1 MIRFLALALAVLAAA
16 SSAYAYPK
24 LEGRMID
31 ATAEA
36 LMKNSFRNDAA
47 GARAECETA
56 KALLTAKTPKYLTA
70 YSEICFAF
78 ATPVDGTGGQK
89 QRCPNYLRAIDIWR
103 TSPPPMDDEDDALE
117 RAGLL
122 NSWKSFAAKTCGV
135 PLASA
140 RTDMGPITSIAPGS
154 RLKTQ
159 DGLSYVVPEG
169 WIVDSFD
176 ETEGFAMLSHAA
188 RQVVMRAARV
198 SLKDTGDYSDKTAL
212 PGGRTLEWK
221 YIEFISK
228 SGAYVMYGRAKLNGA
243 AIELGMITGKGAPS
257 GASVDKDFA
266 LETMTAIAASAKVE
280 GKRAC
285 IGNCGP
291 GEIVAPQPLN
301 LTGNWRG
308 FASQGQSKFGYEW
321 TIRQE
326 GASIS
331 GTIALANL
339 DGSNRSVYSFEGRV
353 QGRNVSFRGIR
364 WTTPKL
370 GTWCI
375 ASGEL
380 QIVERGTP
388 LELRGIWGPL
398 AVKDGCPSETGGE
411 VHLAKN

>member
-16 SSAYAYPK
+16 SPAYAYPK
-24 LEGRMID
+24 IEDRMID

-36 LMKNSFRNDAA
+36 LKINLFGKEAA
-47 GARAECETA
+47 RARAECETA

-70 YSEICFAF
+70 YSELCFAF

-89 QRCPNYLRAIDIWR
+89 QRCPYYLRAIDIWR
-103 TSPPPMDDEDDALE
+103 TSPPPMDDEDDALK
-117 RAGLL
+117 RARLL
-122 NSWKSFAAKTCGV
+122 NSWKSFAAKDCGV

-140 RTDMGPITSIAPGS
+140 RTDMGPVTSIAPGS

-169 WIVDSFD
+169 WIVDSFN

-188 RQVVMRAARV
+188 RQVIMRVARG
-198 SLKDTGDYSDKTAL
+198 SLNDTGDYSDKTAL
-212 PGGRTLEWK
+212 PGGRALEWK
-221 YIEFISK
+221 YTGSMF
-228 SGAYVMYGRAKLNGA
+228 GRAKLSGA
-243 AIELGMITGKGAPS
+243 AMEFGMITGKGAPS

-266 LETMTAIAASAKVE
+266 LETLTAIAASAKVE

-321 TIRQE
+321 VIRQE
-326 GASIS
+326 GESIS
-331 GTIALANL
+331 GTIALTNL
-339 DGSNRSVYSFEGRV
+339 DGSDRSVYSFEGRV
-353 QGRNVSFRGIR
+353 QGSNVSFRGIR